1 MNVRMPD
8 GTLVRNVPEG
18 TSKEE
23 VLRRLSASR
32 GEAPAAP
39 AAPVE
44 PEEGGWSQFGGGI
57 AHAGKEAYRGVKEL
71 VGGDTTE
78 LKREAEEYAAKP
90 KGWQAGAGEL
100 VGNVGMLAP
109 LAFVPGGIG
118 VQAALA
124 AGSSAAI
131 TPGGAQERLTAGALG
146 AGGAALGGAIPK
158 ALQLAGRGAR
168 AVGET
173 GERAAAALPG
183 ALGERAAERVGTH
196 KDAGVLR
203 KELGDQPIPADV
215 YTPHTAV
222 TAAGGRPSA
231 AVATQDPRLA
241 GLERGSRTLAG
252 EEWMPH
258 DLAQQ
263 RAQWRAMDEGL
274 QGEADLENLLRQA
287 NDIGKKVEGVYEKTG
302 PAHFDNEMT
311 KFHDLLQTTK
321 TTAEYHGK
329 PTVKAAVDYIEKT
342 MKGAGVVTPKLLH
355 MMKQTVAGG
364 LKGVPGIGDE
374 GVRATA
380 SEPFVRSL
388 TEAMDRVLDRATKG
402 RYATEGK
409 YSQWKREYAEQMGK
423 AEGAKADI
431 NIRSKFLDPATG
443 LPRRP
448 VAGLDDVPVIT
459 PQALKQAIAAAG
471 SLKRGP
477 RKGKKVLST
486 SSEDV
491 LKGVLRDVEAGEV
504 LRRSQRTSTAGGGST
519 TASNLAQ
526 MAAMESLMPSG
537 LGLARF
543 ALQEGGR
550 KGEKAAQ
557 RQLAKLLQDPD
568 ALRQFLTAQ
577 ERQRLLRGG
586 PVGQLPGAS
595 AAGGALPLMLEN
607 NQ

>member
-1 MNVRMPD
+1 V
-8 GTLVRNVPEG
+8 
-18 TSKEE
+18 
-23 VLRRLSASR
+23 
-32 GEAPAAP
+32 
-39 AAPVE
+39 
-44 PEEGGWSQFGGGI
+44 
-57 AHAGKEAYRGVKEL
+57 
-71 VGGDTTE
+71 
-78 LKREAEEYAAKP
+78 LKR
-90 KGWQAGAGEL
+90 
-100 VGNVGMLAP
+100 
-109 LAFVPGGIG
+109 
-118 VQAALA
+118 
-124 AGSSAAI
+124 
-131 TPGGAQERLTAGALG
+131 
-146 AGGAALGGAIPK
+146 
-158 ALQLAGRGAR
+158 
-168 AVGET
+168 
-173 GERAAAALPG
+173 
-183 ALGERAAERVGTH
+183 
-196 KDAGVLR
+196 
-203 KELGDQPIPADV
+203 ELGDQPIPADV
-215 YTPHTAV
+215 YTPHAAV

-241 GLERGSRTLAG
+241 GLERGSRTAAG

-274 QGEADLENLLRQA
+274 QGEADLETLLRQA
-287 NDIGKKVEGVYEKTG
+287 NDIGKQVEGVYEKTG

-329 PTVKAAVDYIEKT
+329 PTVRAAVDYVEKT

-409 YSQWKREYAEQMGK
+409 YGQWKREYAEQMGK

-431 NIRSKFLDPATG
+431 NIRAKFLDPATG
-443 LPRRP
+443 LPRKP

-459 PQALKQAIAAAG
+459 PQALKQAIAASG
-471 SLKRGP
+471 SMKRGP

-504 LRRSQRTSTAGGGST
+504 LRRSQRTSTGGGGST

-526 MAAMESLMPSG
+526 LAVLESMLPSG
-537 LGLARF
+537 LGVGRF
-543 ALQEGGR
+543 VMQEGGR
-550 KGEKAAQ
+550 KAEQAMQK
-557 RQLAKLLQDPD
+557 QLAQLLQDPA
-568 ALRQFLTAQ
+568 ALRRFLAAREQ
-577 ERQRLLRGG
+577 QQLLRGQ
-586 PVGQLPGAS
+586 PLRLPGAS
-595 AAGGALPLMLEN
+595 TAGGALPLLLGGPPE
-607 NQ
+607 